1 MQWKRIGRPPP
12 RSGFQSVLYLIHRR
26 EGQPL
31 PDRAAAER
39 GVADVGHD
47 DAAFAVHSLEEGRPW
62 RNRTRAAHD
71 GVVGIAAEGG
81 EEGVHR
87 AAHAAVEAGLLG
99 EQLAERAED
108 DELDGQVRDR
118 AAMALLQRP
127 EDRAVEVRP
136 HDLDE
141 RLLVGLANRGEPLR
155 QNLAVAP
162 VRAVDVIVRRQE
174 EGHPDG
180 GGLLSDRQVGR
191 PEMIVGD
198 AFVQPLRLDL
208 AQDGLELPDG
218 GHVPPDGQEVLGGED
233 RPLLCDG
240 LAVGVDRDVGKPD
253 AVFRQQRF
261 GLEDNG
267 LRHFGITC
275 CAASRAARRDRAAA
289 DRAPRPS
296 WGRGALGRP
305 PAP

>member
-1 MQWKRIGRPPP
+1 MQLKRIGRPPP
-12 RSGFQSVLYLIHRR
+12 SSGFQSVLYLIHRR

-31 PDRAAAER
+31 PHGAASER
-39 GVADVGHD
+39 GIADVAHD

-71 GVVGIAAEGG
+71 GVVGIAPERR

-108 DELDGQVRDR
+108 DELDGQIRDR
-118 AAMALLQRP
+118 AAMVLLQRP
-127 EDRAVEVRP
+127 EDRAVQIRP
-136 HDLDE
+136 HDLE
-141 RLLVGLANRGEPLR
+141 QRLLVGLANRGEPLR

-162 VRAVDVIVRRQE
+162 VRAVDVIVPRQE
-174 EGHPDG
+174 ERHPDR

-191 PEMIVGD
+191 PEVIVGD

-218 GHVPPDGQEVLGGED
+218 RHVLPDGQEVLRRED
-233 RPLLCDG
+233 RPFLFDR
-240 LAVGVDRDVGKPD
+240 LAVDVDRDVGKPD
-253 AVFRQQRF
+253 AVFRQ
-261 GLEDNG
+261 
-267 LRHFGITC
+267 
-275 CAASRAARRDRAAA
+275 
-289 DRAPRPS
+289 
-296 WGRGALGRP
+296 
-305 PAP
+305 